1 MVLKV
6 EKLKVEHM
14 NKGADSCKKS
24 KLFDFPDK
32 CQLGISLLTTSN
44 KYVISMV
51 STMKHSVKQILLV
64 QKELMSRKFILFEW
78 YVSNANLVTQGHDTE
93 ADPFNSQFV

>member
-24 KLFDFPDK
+24 NLVDFPDK

-51 STMKHSVKQILLV
+51 STMKLSVNQILLV
-64 QKELMSRKFILFEW
+64 QKELMSRKFILFE
-78 YVSNANLVTQGHDTE
+78 
-93 ADPFNSQFV
+93 